1 MIYKEIRRMSYD
13 EKVQQLLETAAD
25 YTAVTASFNLESTLH
40 AQVCKSSIDTVKQAI
55 EGLSIGTIHFTVN
68 EKNCLTAC
76 VDELNVMKE
85 SSYSIFH
92 IFAKNDEPAT
102 ELLKN
107 TIDQMLVGVLSFSA
121 SLRICN
127 VESIA
132 KYIGYARFIL
142 LSIDDTVAETIK
154 RAVDT
159 YKKADEDYQEKYIA
173 YSGYVGKVSLALRFV
188 SHAWFREKAVFVPGM
203 KVGVNDLRTY
213 KTSIKTIKRCD
224 ITDDHYSITF
234 KESATIVTDPKRINE
249 ELTWYLNTKEHS
261 DIAKAIKWKPIAE
274 FI

>member
-1 MIYKEIRRMSYD
+1 MSYD

-25 YTAVTASFNLESTLH
+25 YTAVTTSFNLESTLH
-40 AQVCKSSIDTVKQAI
+40 EQVCKSSVDTVKQAI
-55 EGLSIGTIHFTVN
+55 EKLSLGTIHLIVN
-68 EKNCLTAC
+68 DKNCLAAC
-76 VDELNVMKE
+76 VDELNVTKQ
-85 SSYSIFH
+85 SSYDMFH
-92 IFAKNDEPAT
+92 DFAKSDKPAA
-102 ELLKN
+102 ESLKSA
-107 TIDQMLVGVLSFSA
+107 IDQLLVGVLTFSA

-132 KYIGYARFIL
+132 KYISYARLIL

-154 RAVDT
+154 RAVDAYT
-159 YKKADEDYQEKYIA
+159 KADADYQEKNTA
-173 YSGYVGKVSLALRFV
+173 YCDYVGKVSLTLRLV
-188 SHAWFREKAVFVPGM
+188 SHAWFREKLVLAPGM

-213 KTSIKTIKRCD
+213 KTSIKTIKKCNT
-224 ITDDHYSITF
+224 TDDRYCITF
-234 KESATIVTDPKRINE
+234 NESSAVLTDPKRINE

>member
-1 MIYKEIRRMSYD
+1 MSYD
-13 EKVQQLLETAAD
+13 GKVQQLLETAAD

-40 AQVCKSSIDTVKQAI
+40 AQVCKSSLDTAKQAI
-55 EGLSIGTIHFTVN
+55 EKLSLGTIHLTVN
-68 EKNCLTAC
+68 ERNCLTVC
-76 VDELNVMKE
+76 VDGLNVMKE
-85 SSYSIFH
+85 SSCSIFQ
-92 IFAKNDEPAT
+92 IFAKNDEPAI
-102 ELLKN
+102 EPLKN

-121 SLRICN
+121 SLHICN

-132 KYIGYARFIL
+132 KYIGYARLIL
-142 LSIDDTVAETIK
+142 LSIDNTVAETIK
-154 RAVDT
+154 RTVNT

-173 YSGYVGKVSLALRFV
+173 YSGYAGKVSLALRLV
-188 SHAWFREKAVFVPGM
+188 SHAWFRERAVFVPGM
-203 KVGVNDLRTY
+203 KVGINDLRTY
-213 KTSIKTIKRCD
+213 KTSIKTIKRCN

-234 KESATIVTDPKRINE
+234 EGSSTIVTDPKRINE

>member
-1 MIYKEIRRMSYD
+1 MSYD
-13 EKVQQLLETAAD
+13 EKVQQLLEAAAD
-25 YTAVTASFNLESTLH
+25 YKSVTASFNLESTLH

-55 EGLSIGTIHFTVN
+55 EGLSLGTIHFTVDD
-68 EKNCLTAC
+68 KNHLIAC
-76 VDELNVMKE
+76 VDGLNVMKE
-85 SSYSIFH
+85 SSYKIPQ
-92 IFAKNDEPAT
+92 IFAKSDEPAT
-102 ELLKN
+102 ESLKN
-107 TIDQMLVGVLSFSA
+107 AIDQMLVGVLSFSA

-132 KYIGYARFIL
+132 KYISYARFIL

-159 YKKADEDYQEKYIA
+159 YEKADEDYQEKYA
-173 YSGYVGKVSLALRFV
+173 TYSSYVGKVSLALRLV
-188 SHAWFREKAVFVPGM
+188 SHAWFREKAVFAPGM
-203 KVGVNDLRTY
+203 KIGINNLKTD

-234 KESATIVTDPKRINE
+234 KGSATVVTDPRHINE

>member
-1 MIYKEIRRMSYD
+1 MSYD

-40 AQVCKSSIDTVKQAI
+40 AQVCKSSMDTVKQAI
-55 EGLSIGTIHFTVN
+55 EKLSLGTIHFSVSD
-68 EKNCLTAC
+68 KYCLTVC
-76 VDELNVMKE
+76 VDGLNVTKQ
-85 SSYSIFH
+85 SSYDIFN
-92 IFAKNDEPAT
+92 IFAKSDEPAT
-102 ELLKN
+102 ESLKN
-107 TIDQMLVGVLSFSA
+107 AIDQLLVGVLSFSA

-127 VESIA
+127 IEDIA

-142 LSIDDTVAETIK
+142 LSIDDTVAKTIK
-154 RAVDT
+154 EAVDT
-159 YKKADEDYQEKYIA
+159 YKKVEADYQEKYVT
-173 YSGYVGKVSLALRFV
+173 YSGYVGRVSLSLRLV
-188 SHAWFREKAVFVPGM
+188 SHAWFREKAVLAPGM
-203 KVGVNDLRTY
+203 KIGINDLRTG

-224 ITDDHYSITF
+224 ITDDRYSITF

-261 DIAKAIKWKPIAE
+261 DIAKAIKWKPIAD

>member
-1 MIYKEIRRMSYD
+1 MSYD

-25 YTAVTASFNLESTLH
+25 YTAVTSSFNLESTLY

-55 EGLSIGTIHFTVN
+55 EKLSLGTIHLTVN
-68 EKNCLTAC
+68 DRNCLAAC
-76 VDELNVMKE
+76 VDGLNVTKE

-92 IFAKNDEPAT
+92 IFANNNEPAA
-102 ELLKN
+102 EPLKN
-107 TIDQMLVGVLSFSA
+107 TIDQMLVGALSFSA
-121 SLRICN
+121 SLRTCN

-132 KYIGYARFIL
+132 KYIGYARLIL

-159 YKKADEDYQEKYIA
+159 YKKADADYQEKYIA
-173 YSGYVGKVSLALRFV
+173 YSGYVGRVSLVLRVV
-188 SHAWFREKAVFVPGM
+188 SHAWFKEKLVLVPGM
-203 KVGVNDLRTY
+203 KVGINDLRTY

-224 ITDDHYSITF
+224 ITDDRYSITF
-234 KESATIVTDPKRINE
+234 EGSSTIVTDPKRINE

>member
-1 MIYKEIRRMSYD
+1 MSYD

-40 AQVCKSSIDTVKQAI
+40 AQACKSSLDTVKQAI
-55 EGLSIGTIHFTVN
+55 EKLSLGTIHLTVDD
-68 EKNCLTAC
+68 KNHLIAC

-85 SSYSIFH
+85 SFYKIPQ
-92 IFAKNDEPAT
+92 IFAKSDEPAT
-102 ELLKN
+102 ESLKSA
-107 TIDQMLVGVLSFSA
+107 IDQMLVGALTFSA
-121 SLRICN
+121 SLRTCN
-127 VESIA
+127 IESIA
-132 KYIGYARFIL
+132 KYISYARLIL

-159 YKKADEDYQEKYIA
+159 YRKAEADYQEKYIA
-173 YSGYVGKVSLALRFV
+173 YSGYVGKISLALRVV
-188 SHAWFREKAVFVPGM
+188 SHAWFKEKLVLAPGM
-203 KVGVNDLRTY
+203 RVGVTDLRTY
-213 KTSIKTIKRCD
+213 KTSIKTIKKCSTAD
-224 ITDDHYSITF
+224 GHYSIAF
-234 KESATIVTDPKRINE
+234 KESSAIVTDPKRINE

>member
-1 MIYKEIRRMSYD
+1 MSYN

-25 YTAVTASFNLESTLH
+25 YKSITASFNLESTLH

-55 EGLSIGTIHFTVN
+55 EGLSLGTIHFTVDD
-68 EKNCLTAC
+68 KNHLIAC
-76 VDELNVMKE
+76 VDGLNVMKQ
-85 SSYSIFH
+85 SSCSIFH
-92 IFAKNDEPAT
+92 IFAESDEPAT

-107 TIDQMLVGVLSFSA
+107 TIDQMLVGALSFSA

-159 YKKADEDYQEKYIA
+159 YEKADEDYQEKYTA
-173 YSGYVGKVSLALRFV
+173 YSSYVGKVSLALRLV
-188 SHAWFREKAVFVPGM
+188 SYAWFREKAVFTPGM
-203 KVGVNDLRTY
+203 KIGINNLKTY

-234 KESATIVTDPKRINE
+234 SNSATVVTDPKHINE